1 MDGLRLDG
9 RTAVVTGGAGAI
21 GAAVCRD
28 LVSLG
33 ARVVVAD
40 VDEPAAAATAAA
52 LNAARPTPGAGAGDG
67 AEGGPGERAGTRSG
81 DGAGTRSGDGAGTRS
96 GDGAG
101 MRPGDGPDA
110 GSGARATHL
119 AVDLADPASIE
130 EFCARVGPV
139 DILVHNAGISIV
151 EPFVTGDPAGWDLMW
166 RVNLRAPMLLT
177 KLLLP
182 GMTERG
188 WGRLVFVSSDGARAG
203 SGGEGAYAA
212 TKAGLFGLAKTL
224 AREAAR
230 ANVTS
235 NVVCPGPTDTPM
247 LRRIDAEKPGL
258 VDKIARG
265 IPLRRLGTPEDVA
278 GLVAYLCTDR
288 AAYVTGQT
296 LSVSGGVT
304 MQ

>member
-1 MDGLRLDG
+1 MMDGMRLDG

-21 GAAVCRD
+21 GTAICTD

-33 ARVVVAD
+33 AHVIVAD
-40 VDEPAAAATAAA
+40 VHLEAAEKVAADLVHNFPWVVTS
-52 LNAARPTPGAGAGDG
+52 
-67 AEGGPGERAGTRSG
+67 GGVATSE
-81 DGAGTRSGDGAGTRS
+81 
-96 GDGAG
+96 
-101 MRPGDGPDA
+101 
-110 GSGARATHL
+110 GSGRAEARRI
-119 AVDLADPASIE
+119 DLADSAAIE
-130 EFCARVGPV
+130 EFCSAVGAV
-139 DILVHNAGISIV
+139 DVLVHNAGVSIV
-151 EPFVTGDPAGWDLMW
+151 EPFTESDPANWDLMW
-166 RVNLRAPMLLT
+166 AVNLRAPMLLT

-182 GMTERG
+182 GMVERG
-188 WGRLVFVSSDGARAG
+188 WGRLVFISSDGARAG

-224 AREAAR
+224 AREAAG
-230 ANVTS
+230 AGVTS

-265 IPLRRLGTPEDVA
+265 IPLRRLGEPADVA
-278 GLVAYLCTDR
+278 GLVAYLCTER
-288 AAYVTGQT
+288 AAYITGQT

>member
-1 MDGLRLDG
+1 MIDGLRLDG

-28 LVSLG
+28 LAALG

-40 VDEPAAAATAAA
+40 VDEPGAAAIADELNGESIGLGTGTGALSGPRAPATA
-52 LNAARPTPGAGAGDG
+52 LR
-67 AEGGPGERAGTRSG
+67 
-81 DGAGTRSGDGAGTRS
+81 
-96 GDGAG
+96 
-101 MRPGDGPDA
+101 
-110 GSGARATHL
+110 
-119 AVDLADPASIE
+119 VDLADPGSIE
-130 EFCARVGPV
+130 DFCGRAGPV
-139 DILVHNAGISIV
+139 DILVNNAGVSIV
-151 EPFVTGDPAGWDLMW
+151 EPFVTGDPEGWELMW

-177 KLLLP
+177 RHLLP

-188 WGRLVFVSSDGARAG
+188 WGRLIFVSSDGARAG

-230 ANVTS
+230 GNVTS

-247 LRRIDAEKPGL
+247 LRRVDAERPGL

-278 GLVAYLCTDR
+278 GMVAYLCTDR

-304 MQ
+304 MH

>member
-1 MDGLRLDG
+1 MMDGLRLDG
-9 RTAVVTGGAGAI
+9 RVAVVTGGAGAI
-21 GAAVCRD
+21 GAAIAAD
-28 LVSLG
+28 LAALG

-40 VDEPAAAATAAA
+40 VDLPGAGKVAAGLPGARAAA
-52 LNAARPTPGAGAGDG
+52 LDLTSPASVEEFAGAAGD
-67 AEGGPGERAGTRSG
+67 
-81 DGAGTRSGDGAGTRS
+81 
-96 GDGAG
+96 
-101 MRPGDGPDA
+101 
-110 GSGARATHL
+110 
-119 AVDLADPASIE
+119 VD
-130 EFCARVGPV
+130 V
-139 DILVHNAGISIV
+139 LVHNAGVAIV
-151 EPFVTGDPAGWDLMW
+151 APFTASDPADWDLMW
-166 RVNLRAPMLLT
+166 QVNLRGPMLLT

-182 GMTERG
+182 GMTARR

-224 AREAAR
+224 AREAAK
-230 ANVTS
+230 AQVTS

-247 LRRIDAEKPGL
+247 LRRVSAAEPGL

-265 IPLRRLGTPEDVA
+265 IPLRRLGAPADVA

-288 AAYVTGQT
+288 AAYITGQT

>member
-1 MDGLRLDG
+1 MEGLRLDG

-21 GAAVCRD
+21 GAAICAD
-28 LVSLG
+28 LAALG

-40 VDEPAAAATAAA
+40 VNEQGAAEVAGRLPASAAG
-52 LNAARPTPGAGAGDG
+52 R
-67 AEGGPGERAGTRSG
+67 
-81 DGAGTRSGDGAGTRS
+81 
-96 GDGAG
+96 
-101 MRPGDGPDA
+101 
-110 GSGARATHL
+110 
-119 AVDLADPASIE
+119 VDLADAASIE
-130 EFCARVGPV
+130 AFCASAGPV
-139 DILVHNAGISIV
+139 DILVNNAGVSIV
-151 EPFVTGDPAGWDLMW
+151 EPFTSGDPAHWDLMW
-166 RVNLRAPMLLT
+166 LVNLRGPMLMT

-182 GMTERG
+182 GMVGRG

-230 ANVTS
+230 GRVTS

-247 LRRIDAEKPGL
+247 LRRVDAEKPGL
-258 VDKIARG
+258 VDRIAKG
-265 IPLRRLGTPEDVA
+265 IPLRRLGAPEDVA

-288 AAYVTGQT
+288 AAYITGQT

>member
-9 RTAVVTGGAGAI
+9 RVAVVTGGAGGIGSAI
-21 GAAVCRD
+21 AAD
-28 LVSLG
+28 LTALG
-33 ARVVVAD
+33 ARAVLAD
-40 VDEPAAAATAAA
+40 VDLPAAEKVAAGLA
-52 LNAARPTPGAGAGDG
+52 
-67 AEGGPGERAGTRSG
+67 
-81 DGAGTRSGDGAGTRS
+81 
-96 GDGAG
+96 
-101 MRPGDGPDA
+101 
-110 GSGARATHL
+110 GARAL
-119 AVDLADPASIE
+119 AVDLASPPSVE
-130 EFCARVGPV
+130 RFCEAVGPV
-139 DILVHNAGISIV
+139 DVLVHNAGVSV
-151 EPFVTGDPAGWDLMW
+151 VAAFTESDPADWDLMW
-166 RVNLRAPMLLT
+166 QVNLRGPMLLT

-182 GMTERG
+182 GMMDRR

-230 ANVTS
+230 HQITS

-247 LRRIDAEKPGL
+247 LRRISDAEPGL
-258 VDKIARG
+258 VDKLARG
-265 IPLRRLGTPEDVA
+265 IPLRRLGTPADVA

-304 MQ
+304 MH